1 MINMKKFIYIFV
13 IFWIGDSLG
22 YLLLSDTN
30 FIESFLAS
38 ESIKTFSVRFIIA
51 LISSFIILYI
61 FNKITQL
68 KNELMDTKDYEVIN
82 LVNKV
87 LASLSIPMKSR
98 LDKICEI
105 LIDKFDFLTV
115 FITIESD
122 LGLKVITKNSTTKML
137 LDNNFNISLN
147 SNQNIIKEA
156 VLKEF
161 NCQVSSCSKKVKK
174 NINGVYVSQVL
185 NIPLSSKSSKTNLGV
200 LSVIISSKKVNVEK
214 ALEFLKLICENIA
227 FSLYIDRQKKSLL
240 DRLKYKKRENDLKNL
255 MNVSIDNYDKV
266 TSKLD
271 YEIKRAVRYKNY
283 FSIILFDI
291 DGFDEVRDE
300 LSDELVLKIE
310 LAIIS
315 LVKDIIREV
324 DTFGLWK
331 DDSFVIVVP
340 ETDLEGARKL
350 SFKIK
355 DGLIDINIKEADFIT
370 CSFGVAEFNSVKE
383 DNELKF
389 VDRAERALKLAK
401 EKGDI
406 VKTL

>member
-240 DRLKYKKRENDLKNL
+240 DRLKYKKRENDLVVVA
-255 MNVSIDNYDKV
+255 NVSIDNYDKV